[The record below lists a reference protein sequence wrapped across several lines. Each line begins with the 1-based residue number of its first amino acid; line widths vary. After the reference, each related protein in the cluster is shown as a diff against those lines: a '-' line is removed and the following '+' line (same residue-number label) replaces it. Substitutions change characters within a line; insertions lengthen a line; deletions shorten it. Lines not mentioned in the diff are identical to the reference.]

1 MAAYL
6 PDKLKDFPAP
16 TDQAAKKS
24 HSTLDKELIGLW
36 KGHVHT
42 YEREIPL
49 VLDIRVSGSVYAT
62 MGEQSRTILQ
72 NVSYCDNPNQVMM
85 NANGGFFLRG
95 RIQGKLETA
104 DVNRG
109 QPYNLLLELKLRD
122 NVLNGS
128 LIAFSQRKFYTGPLT
143 HWVELRKK

>member
-1 MAAYL
+1 M
-6 PDKLKDFPAP
+6 PQFSP
-16 TDQAAKKS
+16 
-24 HSTLDKELIGLW
+24 DKELVGLW

-62 MGEQSRTILQ
+62 MGDQSRTILQ
-72 NVSYCDNPNQVMM
+72 NVSYRDHPHRFK
-85 NANGGFFLRG
+85 NAGGGFFLRG
-95 RIQGKLETA
+95 WIQGELETA
-104 DVNRG
+104 DVKRG
-109 QPYNLLLELKLRD
+109 QPYKLWLELKLRD

-143 HWVELRKK
+143 HWVELIRK